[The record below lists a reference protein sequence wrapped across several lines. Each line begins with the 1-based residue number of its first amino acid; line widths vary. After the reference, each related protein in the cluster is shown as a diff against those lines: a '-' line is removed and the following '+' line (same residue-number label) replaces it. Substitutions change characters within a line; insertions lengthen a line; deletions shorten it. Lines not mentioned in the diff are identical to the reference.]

1 MSEAE
6 VRELILIHAGQID
19 SAFEFWIAISFGV
32 LVALHIIR
40 GRQVRSSLKFLISGL
55 YGTASISTLALAVAD
70 FAAVL
75 HYALTVPAQPA
86 FIGIA
91 NLVGGSL
98 KFLALIVGSMAI
110 VISVFQYE
118 KWFADEA

>member
-6 VRELILIHAGQID
+6 VRELTLIHAGQID

-32 LVALHIIR
+32 IVALHIMLGKR
-40 GRQVRSSLKFLISGL
+40 FRSSLKFLISSL

-75 HYALTVPAQPA
+75 HYAFTKPAQPA
-86 FIGIA
+86 FIGSHTWSNSFSLP
-91 NLVGGSL
+91 NL
-98 KFLALIVGSMAI
+98 
-110 VISVFQYE
+110 
-118 KWFADEA
+118 